1 MSIPKK
7 IKIAPSVMC
16 ADFRHL
22 EKDIRELESAGVDMF
37 HFDIMD
43 GHFVPNFTLGPDI
56 VGTVRRFSNLPFD
69 IHLMLDN
76 PDKYI
81 EVFARAA
88 AKKEGALRKGSLSNF
103 ISVHIEAC
111 RSISHTLQLIKDC
124 GAGPAVALNPDTP
137 LSLLE
142 PVLNEVDMVLVMT
155 VNPGFAGQKMIPS
168 TREKV
173 RQLRQ
178 TLESGDEFIDIEVDG
193 NVSNRNAPCLVEA
206 GAAILVGG
214 TSSLF
219 KPGFSLTEALHN
231 FRRDLNLSP

>member
-1 MSIPKK
+1 
-7 IKIAPSVMC
+7 MC
-16 ADFRHL
+16 ADFRYL
-22 EKDIRELESAGVDMF
+22 EKDIRKLEAAGVDMF

-56 VGTVRRFSNLPFD
+56 IRTVRQVSNLPFD

-88 AKKEGALRKGSLSNF
+88 AKKEGVLRAGSPNNF

-111 RSISHTLQLIKDC
+111 RGISHTLQLIKDC
-124 GAGPAVALNPDTP
+124 GARPAVALNPATP

-155 VNPGFAGQKMIPS
+155 VNPGFAGQKMIIS
-168 TREKV
+168 TIGKV
-173 RQLRQ
+173 KVLKEI
-178 TLESGDEFIDIEVDG
+178 LESGAKVIDIEADG
-193 NVSNRNAPCLVEA
+193 NVSNRNAPGLIKA
-206 GAAILVGG
+206 GATVLVCG
-214 TSSLF
+214 TSSIF
-219 KPGFSLTEALHN
+219 KADLSLIQSLHT
-231 FRRDLNLSP
+231 FRADLNLP